1 MIVISYYH
9 TEVFNIKSLKLCAAA
24 AGALLLTGCSL
35 FSSAEG
41 LLAPPKLSE
50 EQSRVYEAL
59 TDAVGSVNLI
69 FPKNGENRSA
79 YIFCDLD
86 GDGSDEAAVFY
97 QRPDGGESVIRLNIL
112 DTENGEWR
120 SVYDTAGTG
129 VSVDCA
135 VVQQIGGSGR
145 TYIAAGY
152 NLMTSGDKVLEIYS
166 YENGVTDRVYSDSYS
181 SFMITD
187 LTSDGNY
194 ELVSIS
200 SNTENQSAYAVM
212 ISEDDTGSLR
222 ELSKVRLSSQSI
234 GFEGIS
240 EGKIAENTAAVFIDE
255 INGNGY
261 LSTEIVYAV
270 DGNLRNPAEVEGS
283 TILADTLRQSGY
295 LCADADGDGITE
307 IPVTEVC
314 PGYENESEKLMLTNW
329 CVFDNYSIARKYTS
343 WYNKAQSW
351 VMMFPGRWEGLVTMK
366 IDSASGAA
374 VFCRYN
380 ENINSSPELMRIL
393 AVSAED
399 SEAYISE
406 GWQLIK
412 QIGDACYMVR
422 LADDSE
428 ESLVLTLT
436 EVRNNFYVIE

>member
-1 MIVISYYH
+1 M
-9 TEVFNIKSLKLCAAA
+9 
-24 AGALLLTGCSL
+24 LTGCSL

-41 LLAPPKLSE
+41 LLVPPMLSE
-50 EQSRVYEAL
+50 EQNRVYEAL

-79 YIFCDLD
+79 YIFADLD

-97 QRPDGGESVIRLNIL
+97 QLPDGGESVVRMNIL
-112 DTENGEWR
+112 DSNSGEWR

-135 VVQQIGGSGR
+135 VVRQIGRSGK

-152 NLMTSGDKVLEIYS
+152 NLITSGDKVLEIYS
-166 YENGVTDRVYSDSYS
+166 YENGVTERVYSDSYS
-181 SFMITD
+181 SFMVTD

-194 ELVSIS
+194 ELISING
-200 SNTENQSAYAVM
+200 NTDNQSARAAL
-212 ISEDDTGSLR
+212 ISEDDSGRLCET
-222 ELSKVRLSSQSI
+222 SKVRLSSQSI
-234 GFEGIS
+234 GFESIS
-240 EGKIAENTAAVFIDE
+240 EGHIAENTAAVFIDE
-255 INGNGY
+255 INGNGSV
-261 LSTEIVYAV
+261 STEIIYTV

-283 TILADTLRQSGY
+283 TVLADTLRQSGY
-295 LCADADGDGITE
+295 ICADADGDGITE

-314 PGYENESEKLMLTNW
+314 PGYENETEKLLLTDW
-329 CVFDNYSIARKYTS
+329 CVFDNYSITRKYTG

-351 VMMFPGRWEGLVTMK
+351 TMMFPGRWEGLVTMK

-399 SEAYISE
+399 SSAYIGE
-406 GWQLIK
+406 GWQLIE
-412 QIGDACYMVR
+412 QIGDACYMVK

>member
-1 MIVISYYH
+1 MLR
-9 TEVFNIKSLKLCAAA
+9 IKRVKLCAALA
-24 AGALLLTGCSL
+24 AVMTLSGCSL

-41 LLAPPKLSE
+41 LLAPPMLSE

-79 YIFCDLD
+79 YIFSDLD

-97 QRPDGGESVIRLNIL
+97 RRPDGGESVIRLNIL
-112 DTENGEWR
+112 DIENGEWR

-135 VVQQIGGSGR
+135 LVRQIGGSGR

-152 NLMTSGDKVLEIYS
+152 NLMTAGDKVLEIYS
-166 YENGVTDRVYSDSYS
+166 YENGVTERVYSDSYS
-181 SFMITD
+181 SFMVTD

-194 ELVSIS
+194 ELININGNS
-200 SNTENQSAYAVM
+200 ENQSAYAAM
-212 ISEDDTGSLR
+212 MTEDENGALY
-222 ELSKVRLSSQSI
+222 EASKVRLSSACI
-234 GFEGIS
+234 GFESIT
-240 EGKIAENTAAVFIDE
+240 EGRIAENTAAVFIDE
-255 INGNGY
+255 INGNGSV
-261 LSTEIVYAV
+261 STEIIYSV

-283 TILADTLRQSGY
+283 TVLADTKRQSGY
-295 LCADADGDGITE
+295 SCADADGDGITE

-314 PGYENESEKLMLTNW
+314 PGYENETEKLLLTNW
-329 CVFDNYSIARKYTS
+329 CVFDNYSIKRKYTG

-351 VMMFPGRWEGLVTMK
+351 VMMFPGRWEGLITMK

-393 AVSAED
+393 AVSAAD
-399 SEAYISE
+399 SEAYYAE
-406 GWQLIK
+406 GWQLIE

-422 LADDSE
+422 LADDSG